1 MAQQPQQITV
11 TLTAEQMQMLKELQS
26 LTGSDTTH
34 IIRTGLTDLYQKIQE
49 DEEGKQLAKINAL
62 LDVQ

>member
-1 MAQQPQQITV
+1 MASQPQNITV
-11 TLTAEQMQMLKELQS
+11 SLTGEQVKMLEELKS
-26 LTGSDTTH
+26 LTGSDTTN
-34 IIRTGLTDLYQKIQE
+34 IMRSALINLYQKIQE

>member
-1 MAQQPQQITV
+1 MSQQPQQITIS
-11 TLTAEQMQMLKELQS
+11 LTAEQIDMLEELKS
-26 LTGSDTTH
+26 LTRLDTTS
-34 IIRTGLTDLYQKIQE
+34 IMRTALNELYQKIQE